1 MKLTDLYSARA
12 IAAQQTEAASN
23 RQPYLGE
30 GLFPAKKKMGL
41 DLKWIKTHK
50 GLPVSL
56 APSNFDA
63 KSTLRSREGIK
74 MDETQMAFFRE
85 SMLVKE
91 EDEQNIMRV
100 QEASDPYA
108 AEVLNH
114 IYDDTNTLVEGARV
128 VAERMR
134 MQLLAPVD
142 DGSPRINIEAN
153 GVQYSYNYDN
163 DGTYKENNYKALSS
177 TAMWSDTENS
187 DPLNDVME
195 AQDAVEAE
203 SGSRPSILL
212 ISKKTMGYLK
222 KNANIRSAILAQ
234 NTTANILMT
243 DARVQELFSTE
254 LGINIIVYTKQY
266 KDEDGVAHKFY
277 PNGMATLLPGGD
289 LGNTWYGTTPEER
302 TLMGNPIADVS
313 IVDTGIAVA
322 VVVTEDPVNT
332 KTTVSEI
339 VLPSYERMDETYVL
353 KVSDDVDALSLAA
366 GPVAVSAVKTTAK
379 SSK

>member
-1 MKLTDLYSARA
+1 MKLTDIYNARA
-12 IAAQQTEAASN
+12 IALQQTEVASN
-23 RQPYLGE
+23 RKPYFGE

-108 AEVLNH
+108 MEVLDH

-128 VAERMR
+128 VPERMR

-153 GVQYSYNYDN
+153 GVQYSYNYDT
-163 DGTYKENNYKALSS
+163 DGSYKTKNYKALTG
-177 TAMWSDTENS
+177 TAMWSDTANS
-187 DPLNDVME
+187 DPLTDVME

-203 SGSRPSILL
+203 TGSRPALL
-212 ISKKTMGYLK
+212 LLSKKTMSYLK
-222 KNANIRSAILAQ
+222 KNAKLRAAILAQ
-234 NTTANILMT
+234 NVSANIFMT
-243 DARVQELFSTE
+243 DARVNELFSNE
-254 LGINIIVYTKQY
+254 LGITIVVYSKQY
-266 KDEDGVAHKFY
+266 KDEAGAAHPFY
-277 PNGMATLLPGGD
+277 PDDMATLLPTGA
-289 LGNTWYGTTPEER
+289 LGSTWYGTTPEER
-302 TLMGNPIADVS
+302 TLLGSREADVS

-322 VVVTEDPVNT
+322 VTVTSDPVNT

-353 KVSDDVDALSLAA
+353 KVSDGTSTVSALSADEPAA
-366 GPVAVSAVKTTAK
+366 DEPAK
-379 SSK
+379 AAEKK

>member
-1 MKLTDLYSARA
+1 MKLTDIFSAKA
-12 IAAQQTEAASN
+12 IALQQSEASSN
-23 RQPYLGE
+23 RIPYFGE
-30 GLFPAKKKMGL
+30 GLFPAEKKMGL

-50 GLPVSL
+50 GLAVSL

-100 QEASDPYA
+100 QDSADPYA
-108 AEVLNH
+108 LEVLNH
-114 IYDDTNTLVEGARV
+114 IYEDTNTLVEGARV
-128 VAERMR
+128 VPERMR

-142 DGSPRINIEAN
+142 DGSPRINIVAN
-153 GVQYSYNYDN
+153 GVQYSYNYDQ
-163 DGTYKENNYKALSS
+163 DGSYKANNYTAL
-177 TAMWSDTENS
+177 TGTDKWSDATNS
-187 DPLNDVME
+187 DPLDDVMT
-195 AQDAVEAE
+195 AQDSVEART
-203 SGSRPSILL
+203 GTRPSILL

-222 KNANIRSAILAQ
+222 KNKNIQSAILAQ
-234 NTTANILMT
+234 NTTANVLIT
-243 DARVQELFSTE
+243 DARVKEIFNTE
-254 LGINIIVYTKQY
+254 LGINIVVYTKQY
-266 KDEDGVAHKFY
+266 KDEAGTAHQFY
-277 PNGMATLLPGGD
+277 PDDFATLLPDGA
-289 LGNTWYGTTPEER
+289 LGKTWYGTTPEER

-322 VVVTEDPVNT
+322 VTVTEDPVNT

-353 KVSDDVDALSLAA
+353 KV
-366 GPVAVSAVKTTAK
+366 G
-379 SSK
+379 

>member
-1 MKLTDLYSARA
+1 MKLTDIYSAKA
-12 IAAQQTEAASN
+12 IAMQQTEAASN
-23 RQPYLGE
+23 RIPYFGE

-74 MDETQMAFFRE
+74 LDETQMAFFRE

-108 AEVLNH
+108 LEVLNH

-128 VAERMR
+128 VPERMR

-142 DGSPRINIEAN
+142 DGSPRIKIVAN
-153 GVQYSYNYDN
+153 GVQYSYNYDT
-163 DGTYKENNYKALSS
+163 DGTYKANNY
-177 TAMWSDTENS
+177 TAMTGTTDKWTDTTNS
-187 DPLNDVME
+187 DPLDDVMT
-195 AQDAVEAE
+195 AQDAVEAKT
-203 SGSRPSILL
+203 GTRPSILL
-212 ISKKTMGYLK
+212 MSKKTMGYLK
-222 KNANIRSAILAQ
+222 KNEKLRSAILAQ
-234 NTTANILMT
+234 NPTANILMT
-243 DARVQELFSTE
+243 DARVKEIFSTE
-254 LGINIIVYTKQY
+254 LGINIVVYTKQY
-266 KDEDGVAHKFY
+266 KDETGTAHQFY
-277 PNGMATLLPGGD
+277 PDDYVTLLPDGA
-289 LGNTWYGTTPEER
+289 LGSTWYGTTPEER

-322 VVVTEDPVNT
+322 VTVTEDPVNT

-339 VLPSYERMDETYVL
+339 VLPSYERMDETYVI
-353 KVSDDVDALSLAA
+353 KVA
-366 GPVAVSAVKTTAK
+366 
-379 SSK
+379 